1 MAAARLTPPVGR
13 VATLLNRWL
22 LATHHEAANDNYLDY
37 YVDEVA
43 FRFNRWTARSR
54 GELFYRLLW
63 QAVAADSVPWATSGD
78 AGWAGIL
85 GHGM

>member
-1 MAAARLTPPVGR
+1 LR
-13 VATLLNRWL
+13 VDTLLNRRL
-22 LATHHEAANDNYLDY
+22 LATYHEAVSHDYLDY

-43 FRFNRWTARSR
+43 FRFNRWTAPSR
-54 GELFYRLLW
+54 GELFYRRLW
-63 QAVAADSVPWATSGD
+63 QAVAADSVPWARSGD